1 LVDVKAN
8 YEHGTT
14 LNAPIK
20 DKKKKVHERRIIKE
34 GDS

>member
-14 LNAPIK
+14 LYAPIK
-20 DKKKKVHERRIIKE
+20 DKNMKVHERRIIKE